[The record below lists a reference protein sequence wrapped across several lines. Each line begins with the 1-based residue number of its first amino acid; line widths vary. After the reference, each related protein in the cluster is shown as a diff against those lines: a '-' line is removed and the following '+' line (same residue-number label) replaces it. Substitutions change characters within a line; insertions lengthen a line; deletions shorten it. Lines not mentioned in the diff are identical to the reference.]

1 MNSLKGLGKSKIK
14 NVSSNPNYKPE
25 DEAAMMAYID
35 KYSKMDLQP
44 AIRKKDKRR
53 EAEEKKWKQK
63 GGAEAVVNRI
73 LPPTCQLE
81 PGFVDAMVLEMRSTR
96 AYTIKQPSPPS
107 TQETLLRETEDF
119 TDVYN
124 AKIMT

>member
-35 KYSKMDLQP
+35 KYSKMDLGP

-73 LPPTCQLE
+73 LPPTCRLE
-81 PGFVDAMVLEMRSTR
+81 PGFSMRWSSKCDLPER
-96 AYTIKQPSPPS
+96 
-107 TQETLLRETEDF
+107 TQLNNPVRPRH
-119 TDVYN
+119 
-124 AKIMT
+124 KKRC